1 MCDFAHGLAG
11 DRMRATLKKLWSDH
25 RWATIGAAAGISA
38 VVIALAGYLIL
49 KRPGDKSCPAPCTI
63 TSTAPQ
69 PVSGLTDWPM
79 YGLNEERTRYLD
91 APDIKPPFS
100 ISWRFKG
107 GHLLEYSPI
116 LVGGQLIG
124 INNNGLAF
132 AIKIRTGKARW
143 KRQVASLNA
152 SAPAYSDGMIYL
164 SNLEP
169 GQVLGLAAY
178 DGHQVWKHPLPG
190 RSESSPLVVGNKVI
204 VGCECNTIYAL
215 NKKTGKT
222 IWERHVNG
230 AVKAAPAYSDGIVYV
245 GDYGGEMTAIHVSD
259 GSIKWQ
265 TGSQGTSFGRTG
277 QFYATAAVAFGRVY
291 AGNTDGRMYSF
302 DQQTG
307 RLAWSHSTSNYV
319 YAGAVAA
326 RTPDTEPTIY
336 FGSYDGNFYAL
347 DARTGNER
355 WSQHNLGSISGAASL
370 IGDTV
375 YVADLQHTSTYGFNA
390 ANGHRV
396 FEYSDGAYN
405 PVISNG
411 QQLFLTG
418 YKTIYALTPGQG
430 PAANGIIAKPQAKP
444 AKKGKKQGS
453 KKRSGGAKK
462 AGRKA
467 K

>member
-1 MCDFAHGLAG
+1 
-11 DRMRATLKKLWSDH
+11 MRATLTKLWSDH
-25 RWATIGAAAGISA
+25 RWATIGVAAGIGAA
-38 VVIALAGYLIL
+38 VVALVGYLVL

-63 TSTAPQ
+63 TSEAPQ
-69 PVSGLTDWPM
+69 PVSGLTDWPT

-91 APDIKPPFS
+91 APAVKPPYS
-100 ISWRFKG
+100 IRWRFKG

-116 LVGGQLIG
+116 LVGGSLFG

-132 AIKIRTGKARW
+132 SIKTRTGKARW

-152 SAPAYSDGMIYL
+152 STPAYSDRMIYL

-169 GQVLGLAAY
+169 HQVLGLASW

-215 NKKTGKT
+215 DKTTGKT

-230 AVKAAPAYSDGIVYV
+230 AVKASPTYSDGILYV
-245 GDYGGEMTAIHVSD
+245 GDYSGEMTALHVKD

-265 TGSQGTSFGRTG
+265 TGSQGTGFGRTG
-277 QFYATAAVAFGRVY
+277 RFYATAAVAFGRVY

-307 RLAWSHSTSNYV
+307 DLAWSHSTGNYV

-326 RTPDTEPTIY
+326 RTPDTEPTVY
-336 FGSYDGNFYAL
+336 FGSYDGTFYAL
-347 DARTGNER
+347 DARNGDER
-355 WSQHNLGSISGAASL
+355 WSVHNLGAISGAASL

-375 YVADLQHTSTYGFNA
+375 YVADLQSTSTYGFNA
-390 ANGHRV
+390 ANGHRD

-405 PVISNG
+405 PVVSNG
-411 QQLFLTG
+411 KDLFLTG
-418 YKTIYALTPGQG
+418 YKTLYELTPGQG
-430 PAANGIIAKPQAKP
+430 TATNGILQKPSTKP
-444 AKKGKKQGS
+444 AKKPGKKSG
-453 KKRSGGAKK
+453 KKKK
-462 AGRKA
+462 SPKGKT
-467 K
+467 KKG

>member
-1 MCDFAHGLAG
+1 
-11 DRMRATLKKLWSDH
+11 MRAALQSLWRDH
-25 RWATIGAAAGISA
+25 RWATIGTAAGVAAIVIA
-38 VVIALAGYLIL
+38 VVGYLVL
-49 KRPGDKSCPAPCTI
+49 KRPPDKSCPAPCTI
-63 TSTAPQ
+63 TSEAPQ
-69 PVSGLTDWPM
+69 PISGVTDWPV
-79 YGLNEERTRYLD
+79 YGLDPERTRYLD
-91 APDIKPPFS
+91 APGVKPPFS
-100 ISWRFKG
+100 IRWRFKG
-107 GHLLEYSPI
+107 NRLLEYSPI
-116 LVGGQLIG
+116 LVGNQLFG

-132 AIKIRTGKARW
+132 SVKTKTGKARW
-143 KRQVASLNA
+143 KRQVANLNA
-152 SAPAYSDGMIYL
+152 SAPAYSHGMIYL

-169 GQVLGLAAY
+169 GQVIGLAAQ
-178 DGHQVWKHPLPG
+178 DGHLVWKHPLPG
-190 RSESSPLVVGNKVI
+190 RTESSPLVVGNRVI

-215 NKKTGKT
+215 DKQTGKT

-245 GDYGGEMTAIHVSD
+245 GDYSGEMTALHVND

-277 QFYATAAVAFGRVY
+277 RFYATAAIAFGRVY

-307 RLAWSHSTSNYV
+307 DLAWSHSTSNYV

-326 RTPDTEPTIY
+326 RTPDTPPTVY

-355 WSQHNLGSISGAASL
+355 WTQHDLGSISGAASL

-390 ANGHRV
+390 ANGHKV
-396 FEYSDGAYN
+396 LEYSDGAYN

-411 QQLFLTG
+411 KEIYLTG
-418 YKTIYALTPGQG
+418 YKAIYALAPAPG
-430 PAANGIIAKPQAKP
+430 PAVNGFVQRPQ
-444 AKKGKKQGS
+444 S
-453 KKRSGGAKK
+453 KAKK
-462 AGRKA
+462 AGKEKQKGNKKGGKEA

>member
-1 MCDFAHGLAG
+1 
-11 DRMRATLKKLWSDH
+11 
-25 RWATIGAAAGISA
+25 
-38 VVIALAGYLIL
+38 
-49 KRPGDKSCPAPCTI
+49 
-63 TSTAPQ
+63 
-69 PVSGLTDWPM
+69 
-79 YGLNEERTRYLD
+79 
-91 APDIKPPFS
+91 
-100 ISWRFKG
+100 
-107 GHLLEYSPI
+107 
-116 LVGGQLIG
+116 
-124 INNNGLAF
+124 
-132 AIKIRTGKARW
+132 
-143 KRQVASLNA
+143 
-152 SAPAYSDGMIYL
+152 MIYL

-169 GQVLGLAAY
+169 GQVIGLAAH
-178 DGHQVWKHPLPG
+178 DGHLVWKHPLPG
-190 RSESSPLVVGNKVI
+190 RTESSPLVVGNRVI

-215 NKKTGKT
+215 DKQTGKT

-245 GDYGGEMTAIHVSD
+245 GDYSGEMTALHVND

-277 QFYATAAVAFGRVY
+277 RFYATAAIAFGRVY

-307 RLAWSHSTSNYV
+307 DLAWSHSTSNYV

-326 RTPDTEPTIY
+326 RTPDTPPTVY

-355 WSQHNLGSISGAASL
+355 WTQHDLGSISGAASL

-390 ANGHRV
+390 ANGHKV
-396 FEYSDGAYN
+396 LEYSDGAYN

-411 QQLFLTG
+411 KEIYLTG
-418 YKTIYALTPGQG
+418 YKAIYALAPAPG
-430 PAANGIIAKPQAKP
+430 PAVNGFVQKPQ
-444 AKKGKKQGS
+444 S
-453 KKRSGGAKK
+453 KAKK
-462 AGRKA
+462 AGKEKQKGNKKGGKKA

>member
-1 MCDFAHGLAG
+1 LSRALAAFLPCSAI
-11 DRMRATLKKLWSDH
+11 RNLWNKLWSDH
-25 RWATIGAAAGISA
+25 RWATIGTIAGVGA
-38 VVIALAGYLIL
+38 VVIALVGYLIL
-49 KRPGDKSCPAPCTI
+49 KRPGDKSCQAPCTI
-63 TSTAPQ
+63 TSEAPQ
-69 PVSGLTDWPM
+69 PVSGLTDWPI
-79 YGLNEERTRYLD
+79 YGLNPERTRYLD
-91 APDIKPPFS
+91 AATVKPPFS
-100 ISWRFKG
+100 IRWRFKG
-107 GHLLEYSPI
+107 GHLLEYSPVF
-116 LVGGQLIG
+116 VGGSLYG

-132 AIKIRTGKARW
+132 SVKARTGKARW

-169 GQVLGLAAY
+169 RQVLGLAAY
-178 DGHQVWKHPLPG
+178 DGHEVWKHPLPG

-215 NKKTGKT
+215 DKTTGKT

-230 AVKAAPAYSDGIVYV
+230 AVKAAPAYSDGIVYA
-245 GDYGGEMTAIHVSD
+245 GDYSGELTALHVRD

-277 QFYATAAVAFGRVY
+277 QFYATAAIAFGRVY
-291 AGNTDGRMYSF
+291 VGNTDGRMYSF

-326 RTPDTEPTIY
+326 RTADTSPTVY
-336 FGSYDGNFYAL
+336 FGSYDGTFYAL

-355 WSQHNLGSISGAASL
+355 WSVHNLGAISGAATL

-375 YVADLQHTSTYGFNA
+375 YVADLQTTSTYGFNVT
-390 ANGHRV
+390 NGHKV
-396 FEYSDGAYN
+396 FQYSDGAYN

-411 QQLFLTG
+411 QDLFLTG
-418 YKTIYALTPGQG
+418 YKTLYAMR
-430 PAANGIIAKPQAKP
+430 PATGNAVNGVIEKPSAASQ
-444 AKKGKKQGS
+444 KKGSGKK
-453 KKRSGGAKK
+453 KGAKGK
-462 AGRKA
+462 
-467 K
+467 

>member
-1 MCDFAHGLAG
+1 
-11 DRMRATLKKLWSDH
+11 MRAALKNLWKNH
-25 RWATIGAAAGISA
+25 RWATVGTAAVAAVAVAGAAD
-38 VVIALAGYLIL
+38 LIL

-63 TSTAPQ
+63 TTQAEQ
-69 PVSGLTDWPM
+69 PVSGVTDWPL

-91 APDIKPPFS
+91 APGVKPPFS
-100 ISWRFKG
+100 IRWRFKG

-116 LVGGQLIG
+116 LVGGQLFG
-124 INNNGLAF
+124 INNNGQAF
-132 AIKIRTGKARW
+132 AIKTSTGKARW
-143 KRQVASLNA
+143 KQQIAHLNA
-152 SAPAYSDGMIYL
+152 SAPSYSDGNLYY

-169 GQVLGLAAY
+169 GQVVALAAY
-178 DGHQVWKHPLPG
+178 DGHTIWKHPLPG
-190 RSESSPLVVGNKVI
+190 RTESSPLIVGKRVY
-204 VGCECNTIYAL
+204 VGCECNTVYAL
-215 NKKTGKT
+215 DKQTGKT

-230 AVKAAPAYSDGIVYV
+230 AVKAAPAYSNGTIYI
-245 GDYGGEMTAIHVSD
+245 GDYSGEMTAIRAAD

-265 TGSQGTSFGRTG
+265 TGSQGASFGRTG

-326 RTPDTEPTIY
+326 QTPDTPPTIY

-347 DARTGNER
+347 DARTGSER

-375 YVADLQHTSTYGFNA
+375 YVADLKTTSTYGFNA
-390 ANGHRV
+390 ANGHKV
-396 FEYSDGAYN
+396 FQYSDGAYN
-405 PVISNG
+405 PVISDG
-411 QQLFLTG
+411 QQLYLTG
-418 YKTIYALTPGQG
+418 YKTLYALAPATG
-430 PAANGIIAKPQAKP
+430 PAIDGIVQKTPKQPSKK
-444 AKKGKKQGS
+444 AKKGKQ
-453 KKRSGGAKK
+453 A
-462 AGRKA
+462 KA